1 MSKKVLVL
9 GEVRQGELRQ
19 VSFEAIAAAKQ
30 MASGGEVVGLLLGN
44 ESTSLAAKMIQYGA
58 DRVLVAEHPQLKD
71 YTPDGYTQAIMQ
83 VLEVEKPE
91 GLILGHTSIGKDISP
106 RIAAKLNAGLISDAV
121 ALERDGEEFVFTRPI
136 YSGKAFEKKVI
147 KDGIIFATI
156 RPNNIDSLEKDESR
170 TGEVSSIN
178 VEIKD
183 LRTIV
188 KEIVRKTTGGV
199 DLSEAKVI
207 VSGGRGVKSQEG
219 FKILQELA
227 DSLGGAVG
235 ASRGACDAGYSDYSL
250 QIGQTGKVVTPDLYI
265 ACGISGAIQHV
276 AGMSNSKV
284 IVAIN
289 KDPEASIFN
298 VADYGIVGD
307 LFRGS
312 ANANGGIQE
321 KSSWSRSVIFEVGG
335 TCFLLFFQRGYH

>member
-9 GEVRQGELRQ
+9 GEIRQGELRQ

-30 MASGGEVVGLLLGN
+30 IADGGEVVGLLLGS
-44 ESTSLAAKMIQYGA
+44 EAATLADTMIQYGA
-58 DRVLVAEHPQLKD
+58 DRVLIPEHPYLQS
-71 YTPDGYTQAIMQ
+71 YTSDGYTQAITQ
-83 VLEVEKPE
+83 VVETEKPE
-91 GLILGHTSIGKDISP
+91 GIILGHTSIGKEISA
-106 RIAAKLNAGLISDAV
+106 RIAAKLKAGLISDAV
-121 ALERDGEEFVFTRPI
+121 GLEVNGDEFVFTRPI

-147 KDGIIFATI
+147 KEGPIFATI
-156 RPNNIDSLEKDESR
+156 RPNNIAALEKGESR
-170 TGEVSSIN
+170 TGEVSLIN

-188 KEIVRKTTGGV
+188 QDVIRKTAGGV
-199 DLSEAKVI
+199 DLSEAKII

-219 FKILQELA
+219 FTILQELA
-227 DSLGGAVG
+227 DVLGGAVG

-276 AGMSNSKV
+276 AGMSNSKI

-289 KDPEASIFN
+289 KDPEAPIFK

-307 LFRGS
+307 LFTVVPLLTEEFKR
-312 ANANGGIQE
+312 IT
-321 KSSWSRSVIFEVGG
+321 IG
-335 TCFLLFFQRGYH
+335 TGV